1 MKYHMKTKKM
11 SNVDYSFFIIINAA
25 VLYF

>member
-1 MKYHMKTKKM
+1 M